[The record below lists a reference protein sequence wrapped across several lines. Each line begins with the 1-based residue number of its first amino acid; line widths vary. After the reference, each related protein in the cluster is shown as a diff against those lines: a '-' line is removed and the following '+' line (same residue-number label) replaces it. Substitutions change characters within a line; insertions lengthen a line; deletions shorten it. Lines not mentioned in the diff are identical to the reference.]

1 MATTLIEGVGIVNQS
16 LRDLGYE
23 YQIDT
28 TSNDTMTAGLEAI
41 GAYAPSQRN
50 AIMEQMNLIL
60 QQRNYGV
67 MFDATKNKFRAF
79 LVGLEENGFG
89 IEDLFHELID
99 GVKPLWDG
107 NATAQEIAQNLVE
120 YKGAK
125 VHKFFHTSP
134 MEKMFDCTV
143 DVRNYKKVFTAYGVT
158 RYIDTKL
165 ANLSWSAEVWL
176 QNQVVGVVKQMIS
189 DGKIVKRDGLNPN
202 TETGVTN
209 IAEDIN
215 ATLSGFLTPCKLYNY
230 GVYDETVSAWRSVV
244 NMSNSMDDIF
254 IITTPEV
261 FQRVKTHGYSNAFNL
276 SEFELQGRIMYA
288 PAGTDLGTIN
298 GEKVLFVAL
307 DRRAILAGLRRW
319 DATSFFVANTGWMNH
334 FLNVEGIKGY
344 NTVFNAVAFTGEAID
359 TYTESAY
366 NTIVHD
372 DSDGSGT
379 TVITDGILVGN
390 NASGGKIYRNA
401 SYIDINNETESVPVV
416 VNLNANGNT
425 YYCCTEGNNHIELV
439 DGKEYYIQLN

>member
-16 LRDLGYE
+16 LRDLGYD

-50 AIMEQMNLIL
+50 AIMEQMNLII

-89 IEDLFHELID
+89 IEDLFHELLD

-107 NATAQEIAQNLVE
+107 NVTAQEIAQNLVE

-176 QNQVVGVVKQMIS
+176 QNQIVGVVKQMIS
-189 DGKIVKRDGLNPN
+189 EGRIVKRGGLNPN

-230 GVYDETVSAWRSVV
+230 GVYDETTSAWRSVV
-244 NMSNSMDDIF
+244 NMSNSMDDVYL
-254 IITTPEV
+254 ITTPEV

-288 PAGTDLGTIN
+288 PAGTDLGTIG

-334 FLNVEGIKGY
+334 FLNVEGLKGY

-359 TYTESAY
+359 TYTEAAY
-366 NTIVHD
+366 NTIVRNN
-372 DSDGSGT
+372 
-379 TVITDGILVGN
+379 TDGTGVTFATDGVLVGDD
-390 NASGGKIYRNA
+390 GTGVMTYRNA
-401 SYIDINNETESVPVV
+401 SYVDINGVTETAPVAIDIGTS
-416 VNLNANGNT
+416 GIR
-425 YYCCTEGNNHIELV
+425 YYSCVAGNNHVELV
-439 DGKEYYIQLN
+439 NNKEYTIGQN